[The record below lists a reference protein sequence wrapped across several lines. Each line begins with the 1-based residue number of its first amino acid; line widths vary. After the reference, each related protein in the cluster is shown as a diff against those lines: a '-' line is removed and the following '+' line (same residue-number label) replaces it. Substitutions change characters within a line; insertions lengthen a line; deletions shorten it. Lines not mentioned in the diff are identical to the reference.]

1 MLAGAVPVL
10 VLAEAAPGRV
20 EVEPEWA
27 GVVREWVEAAVF
39 QVLVVIAEKVVAGA
53 IEAVVDIEAAGV
65 FVEFEASGGKFHHQ
79 WPQGII
85 LLLAFLPLEII
96 HQEIPLAVEPQEI
109 LLAVGLLET
118 LRGKRQ
124 PEQPIASE
132 VALSIVVARSGPI
145 AVLFPIGLEVLPM
158 ATPKVEIGS
167 VEEIGHGL

>member
-1 MLAGAVPVL
+1 VL

-27 GVVREWVEAAVF
+27 EAVREWVEAAVF
-39 QVLVVIAEKVVAGA
+39 QVLVVIAEKAVAGA
-53 IEAVVDIEAAGV
+53 IEAVGDIEAAGV

-85 LLLAFLPLEII
+85 LLLVLLPLEII
-96 HQEIPLAVEPQEI
+96 HQEIPLAVEPREI

-118 LRGKRQ
+118 LRGKLQ
-124 PEQPIASE
+124 LGLGQPIASG
-132 VALSIVVARSGPI
+132 VALSIVAARFGPI

-158 ATPKVEIGS
+158 ATPKAGQPVEDF
-167 VEEIGHGL
+167 GLGL